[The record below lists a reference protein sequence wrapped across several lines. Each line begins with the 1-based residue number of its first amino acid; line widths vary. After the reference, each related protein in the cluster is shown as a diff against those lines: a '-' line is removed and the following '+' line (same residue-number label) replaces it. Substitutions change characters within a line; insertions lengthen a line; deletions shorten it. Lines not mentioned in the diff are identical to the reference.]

1 MMIDPRKYPAVEL
14 KLTPAMAKDAG
25 ASGNLGGPT

>member
-14 KLTPAMAKDAG
+14 TPTPAMPEDAG
-25 ASGNLGGPT
+25 APGNLGRPT